1 MLYKGIIIEI
11 KDEYS
16 IVVTNESEFLR
27 IKNKEGMNVGDKIY
41 FLEEDLYNA
50 DESSIVD
57 TEKEENQEKSK
68 VIDFNEKKERNK
80 KKMSTVYKRLVT
92 VAATI
97 AIIVGTVIYTSSPK
111 SYATVS
117 FDENGSSLELN
128 LDKNKKVNSASL
140 INGNLNISDDDDFA
154 VVLDQLYKQIKQ
166 DSKNN
171 KNGRILVA
179 LCFEGDDDIAYEK
192 EIKKLISQKFKGLNI
207 MYIRVDKNKIQQNKN
222 TEISMGEYAA
232 MQMIEEDDIEGMT
245 IDKLNQMLKD
255 GKYAYLR
262 EEILDEL
269 EDRSEGYEDDDDDDI
284 DEIEDYYKNKARSNN
299 SKNNNSVNDYK
310 DDDNDREEIK
320 EKDSSRNNTDDDDD
334 SDDNDYNSEDND
346 DDEEDDD

>member
-50 DESSIVD
+50 DESSIVY
-57 TEKEENQEKSK
+57 TEKEESQEKSN
-68 VIDFNEKKERNK
+68 VIDFNEKKEKNK

-117 FDENGSSLELN
+117 FDENGSSVELN
-128 LDKNKKVNSASL
+128 LDKNKKINSASL

-154 VVLDQLYKQIKQ
+154 VVLDQLYKKIKR

-171 KNGRILVA
+171 KNGRVLVA

-192 EIKKLISQKFKGLNI
+192 EIKKLISEKFKGLNI
-207 MYIRVDKNKIQQNKN
+207 MYIRVDKNQIQQNTNDK
-222 TEISMGEYAA
+222 ISMGEYAV

-245 IDKLNQMLKD
+245 INKLNQMLKD

-269 EDRSEGYEDDDDDDI
+269 EDRSEGYEDDDIDDI
-284 DEIEDYYKNKARSNN
+284 EEYYKNKSNIN
-299 SKNNNSVNDYK
+299 NRKNNNDVNNN
-310 DDDNDREEIK
+310 DNDREDK
-320 EKDSSRNNTDDDDD
+320 NSSSKDTDDDDD
-334 SDDNDYNSEDND
+334 NDDFSDNNEDDNE
-346 DDEEDDD
+346 DEEDDD

>member
-57 TEKEENQEKSK
+57 TEKEENQEKSN
-68 VIDFNEKKERNK
+68 VIDFNEKKEKNK

-171 KNGRILVA
+171 KNGRVLVA

-207 MYIRVDKNKIQQNKN
+207 MYIRVAKNKIQQNKN
-222 TEISMGEYAA
+222 TEISMGEYAV

-320 EKDSSRNNTDDDDD
+320 EKDSSRNNTDDDDE

>member
-57 TEKEENQEKSK
+57 TEKEENQEKSN

-171 KNGRILVA
+171 KNGRVLVA